1 MPRGVV
7 DIDGI
12 QSPEM
17 QELKNKKTPESLPF
31 NITKIGHVVLRC
43 QDIEKSVK
51 FYTEILGFRVSDVY
65 PDSMIHGK
73 MVFMRCNNDHH
84 GVALVGGVNQSS
96 KNIEMH
102 HMAFEVDTLDEV
114 LRARDHLRQNGINIQ
129 FEGRRR
135 AGVQIAVE
143 FLDPDGH
150 WLEIFWGLDQVGP
163 SDMAR
168 PPEEWV
174 EEFTLEDAIKNSP
187 PGQDTK
193 LAEPY
198 LKKSR

>member
-7 DIDGI
+7 DVDGI

-17 QELKNKKTPESLPF
+17 QALKNKRTPDDLPF

-43 QDIEKSVK
+43 QDIEKSVA
-51 FYTEILGFRVSDVY
+51 FYADILGFRVSDVY

-84 GVALVGGVNQSS
+84 GVALVGGVNQPS

-114 LRARDHLRQNGINIQ
+114 LRAREHLQKNNINIQ

-150 WLEIFWGLDQVGP
+150 WLEIFWGLDQVSP
-163 SDMAR
+163 TSEAR
-168 PPEEWV
+168 PPEEWA
-174 EEFTLEDAIKNSP
+174 EEFSLEKAIDNAP
-187 PGQDTK
+187 PGQDTR
-193 LAEPY
+193 LADVS
-198 LKKSR
+198 LKKS

>member
-7 DIDGI
+7 DVDGI
-12 QSPEM
+12 QSAEM
-17 QELKNKKTPESLPF
+17 QALKNKRTPSDLPF

-43 QDIEKSVK
+43 QDIEKSVA
-51 FYTEILGFRVSDVY
+51 FYTDILGFRVSDVY

-84 GVALVGGVNQSS
+84 GVALVGGVNQPS

-114 LRARDHLRQNGINIQ
+114 LRAREHLRKNNINIQ

-150 WLEIFWGLDQVGP
+150 WLEIFWGLDQVSP
-163 SDMAR
+163 TSEAR
-168 PPEEWV
+168 PPEEWA
-174 EEFTLEDAIKNSP
+174 EEFSLEKAIDNAP
-187 PGQDTK
+187 PGQDTR
-193 LAEPY
+193 LADVS
-198 LKKSR
+198 LKKS

>member
-7 DIDGI
+7 DVDGI

-17 QELKNKKTPESLPF
+17 QALKNKRTPDDLPF

-43 QDIEKSVK
+43 QDIEKSVA
-51 FYTEILGFRVSDVY
+51 FYTDILGFRVSDVY

-84 GVALVGGVNQSS
+84 GVALVGGVNQPS

-114 LRARDHLRQNGINIQ
+114 LRAREHLRKNNITSSYR
-129 FEGRRR
+129 E
-135 AGVQIAVE
+135 
-143 FLDPDGH
+143 
-150 WLEIFWGLDQVGP
+150 
-163 SDMAR
+163 
-168 PPEEWV
+168 
-174 EEFTLEDAIKNSP
+174 
-187 PGQDTK
+187 
-193 LAEPY
+193 Y
-198 LKKSR
+198 